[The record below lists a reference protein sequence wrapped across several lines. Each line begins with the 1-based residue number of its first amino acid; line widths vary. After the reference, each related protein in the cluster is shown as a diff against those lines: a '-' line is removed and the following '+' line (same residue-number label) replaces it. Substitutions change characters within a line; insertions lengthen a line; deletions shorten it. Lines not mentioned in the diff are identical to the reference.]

1 MSLSPILKVK
11 YNLYLPV
18 LQTSCRVLGLENLYS
33 SQEIQ
38 LETSFLANHVNTV
51 FEFRK
56 RGSLPVLKMLQ
67 PV

>member
-1 MSLSPILKVK
+1 MCGDSDILKHNHMSLSPILKVK

-38 LETSFLANHVNTV
+38 L
-51 FEFRK
+51 
-56 RGSLPVLKMLQ
+56 
-67 PV
+67 